1 MEQAQ
6 RLKREKS
13 QMPTAK
19 SIMLFAVFFLILL
32 AVHIFIEADF
42 GDDVHYAGE
51 WGKEPLST
59 FLKNRYDWWSSRVVI
74 EATMMPLAAAP
85 VWVWKLL
92 DIAML
97 LLLVYNAADLFAAGQ
112 AHAQKGVQAASGKM
126 QAQLFFFAGL
136 WMIPLLSINGA
147 GWITTTTNY
156 LWALALG
163 LVALRPLKH
172 CLCREKCAAW
182 EWLACPLC
190 TLYAANMEQMG
201 AILCGA
207 YLVCGAFLLIRDRR
221 ALLFYAQTRAEKDA
235 AEAAHGPRGSKGS
248 KALPCL
254 ILLQTLL
261 VLWMLYFVLSSPG
274 NGWRNQYEIERY
286 FPEFEFLSTW
296 EKLHMGFLETGQ
308 YYLTGGDKRGC
319 YIFALLSGALLA
331 AALQKKIK
339 DGGGTCRKRLAGWC
353 GLLAAF
359 APVGFYWGVG
369 HLGSYLLSRA
379 ALPRGG
385 HIVGVLCHN
394 HNLPGL
400 GAYTPGLVALQTAVY
415 LFLLLCTA
423 LAVWYVHGRS
433 GETLLEWTVLA
444 AGLASRVIMGFSPTI
459 YISGERTALFC
470 SMAFLIVAFRNIQ
483 IFWGKAAGWQPR
495 AAVAAYMALILAG
508 NLYCNKPYLF

>member
-6 RLKREKS
+6 GQKRENS
-13 QMPTAK
+13 QMPKAK
-19 SIMLFAVFFLILL
+19 SIILFAVFFLILL

-74 EATMMPLAAAP
+74 EAAMLPLAAAP

-97 LLLVYNAADLFAAGQ
+97 LLLVYNAADLFAAAQ
-112 AHAQKGVQAASGKM
+112 AHVQKGV

-163 LVALRPLKH
+163 LLALRPLKH
-172 CLCREKCAAW
+172 CLCREKCAVW

-207 YLVCGAFLLIRDRR
+207 YLVCGMFLLVRDRR
-221 ALLFYAQTRAEKDA
+221 ALPFFAQTRAEKDA

-286 FPEFEFLSTW
+286 FPEFEALSTW

-308 YYLTGGDKRGC
+308 YYLTGGDKRGRERC
-319 YIFALLSGALLA
+319 SRRR
-331 AALQKKIK
+331 
-339 DGGGTCRKRLAGWC
+339 CKR
-353 GLLAAF
+353 
-359 APVGFYWGVG
+359 
-369 HLGSYLLSRA
+369 R
-379 ALPRGG
+379 
-385 HIVGVLCHN
+385 
-394 HNLPGL
+394 
-400 GAYTPGLVALQTAVY
+400 
-415 LFLLLCTA
+415 
-423 LAVWYVHGRS
+423 
-433 GETLLEWTVLA
+433 
-444 AGLASRVIMGFSPTI
+444 
-459 YISGERTALFC
+459 
-470 SMAFLIVAFRNIQ
+470 
-483 IFWGKAAGWQPR
+483 
-495 AAVAAYMALILAG
+495 
-508 NLYCNKPYLF
+508 